1 MSVNGRIR
9 NAIVELAKLAVL
21 DKPNVIMATVDSV
34 DVATR
39 TCTCTTISNNTE
51 LQLLGVRLMAEVND
65 GMLIVPSK
73 DSTVIIENTKDYP
86 LIIMYSAIDKV
97 FSVAGGSTFQ
107 IDKDGIKLDGDNFNG
122 LVKVK
127 ELTDKINAV
136 EKLLNDLINKY
147 NSHTHAGSYPVAGG
161 GGGTAA
167 GTSAVTLAVE
177 SQTISP
183 ITKQSDIENTKV
195 KHGDGS

>member
-1 MSVNGRIR
+1 MSVNSRIR
-9 NAIVELAKLAVL
+9 NAIVDLAKLAVL

-65 GMLIVPSK
+65 GLLIVPSK

-86 LIIMYSAIDKV
+86 MIIMYSAIDKV

-107 IDKDGIKLDGDNFNG
+107 IDKDGIKLDGDGFNG

-147 NSHTHAGSYPVAGG
+147 NAHTHMYVP
-161 GGGTAA
+161 GTLASIP
-167 GTSAVTLAVE
+167 TAVTTSVE

-195 KHGDGS
+195 MHGDGS